1 MRARGNEHGH
11 CVCGCA
17 TQRGALWVCRR
28 SSARWS
34 WVREG
39 RALRRRSTPL
49 RIAVC
54 VIAGLR
60 LRGAA
65 APSSLASQA
74 LRASTERAD
83 TAVPRGKTTRTSY
96 RGDA

>member
-39 RALRRRSTPL
+39 RALRRRSIPL

-65 APSSLASQA
+65 APSSLGSQRCA
-74 LRASTERAD
+74 LLRSA
-83 TAVPRGKTTRTSY
+83 PRY
-96 RGDA
+96 RGAKNTDI